1 MRLIKPNIKGPNITH
16 SHHVPHQ
23 QQIPHKVKIE
33 LKVVKHWDTFK
44 PTGLVPR
51 VKVECNLK
59 VMRAG
64 ARRGISWK
72 VILLL
77 ALSRLLQVKVNIPP
91 QSAVGHVSANIW
103 CCNIAIYA
111 LM

>member
-1 MRLIKPNIKGPNITH
+1 M
-16 SHHVPHQ
+16 
-23 QQIPHKVKIE
+23 PHKVKIE

-91 QSAVGHVSANIW
+91 NLLWVMFQPIFGV
-103 CCNIAIYA
+103 AILLYM
-111 LM
+111 L